1 MASKIT
7 HPFVLSAGTITGDRV
22 VNPQGQDLGT
32 IHEIMLDVH
41 HGKIAY
47 AVLSFGGFLGLGNK
61 LFAIPWDML
70 TIDPPDHSFVLDVR
84 KEQLEGAEGFDKA
97 NWPSF
102 ADESFHERVYGH
114 WGRTPY
120 WH

>member
-1 MASKIT
+1 MRSKIT
-7 HPFVLSAGTITGDRV
+7 HPFVLSANTITGDQV
-22 VNPQGQDLGT
+22 VNPEGQDLGKVQ
-32 IHEIMLDVH
+32 EIMLDVH
-41 HGKIAY
+41 HGRIAY

-70 TIDPPDHSFVLDVR
+70 TLDSANHRFVLDVR
-84 KEQLEGAEGFDKA
+84 KEQLEDAEGFDKG

-102 ADESFHERVYGH
+102 ADETFHERIYSH
-114 WGRTPY
+114 WGRNPY